1 MKIEND
7 NVLNELFEE
16 EFRKIPFLFRFSR
29 KRIIIM
35 LYIMCA
41 LIISSIVLLFLFYRS
56 GTYELSSTLPG
67 FIYQKSIRVYDKR
80 LGIGLF
86 ISGAALVITI
96 LMMLAGKWFEERA
109 FKKASILANKISIA
123 EREAENNRWLK
134 GRSESYF

>member
-16 EFRKIPFLFRFSR
+16 EFEKIPFLFRFSR

-35 LYIMCA
+35 LSIMCA
-41 LIISSIVLLFLFYRS
+41 LIISTIVLIVLFYRS
-56 GTYELSSTLPG
+56 GNYELSSTLPG

-134 GRSESYF
+134 GRAESHF